1 MIVHVLF
8 ITPKFLS
15 VFLLYNDETNQIH
28 IITSILYLLVDTG
41 LLSPLLQNQTVA
53 KLVTQI

>member
-15 VFLLYNDETNQIH
+15 VFLLFNDETNQIH